1 MNITDTGLEQ
11 KLEEI
16 RNEGALYI
24 ANMNKMVDEGL
35 KEIEE
40 LKTSIHVIVAKAQ
53 AQNDAD
59 EIHEE
64 CEHGA
69 MALDYCQDCEATN
82 EISQGKTKQE
92 TNAMWTL
99 SDESISMMKKD
110 AKLNHI
116 SGIRNYDLYRE
127 LAENM
132 ADKSKLGHIIVSAQK
147 DFENAMNIY
156 GTIALYRESFSHYQ
170 VSRSFYLKMEKI
182 WQEIKHKKCVTSDE
196 V

>member
-1 MNITDTGLEQ
+1 
-11 KLEEI
+11 
-16 RNEGALYI
+16 
-24 ANMNKMVDEGL
+24 
-35 KEIEE
+35 
-40 LKTSIHVIVAKAQ
+40 
-53 AQNDAD
+53 
-59 EIHEE
+59 
-64 CEHGA
+64 
-69 MALDYCQDCEATN
+69 
-82 EISQGKTKQE
+82 
-92 TNAMWTL
+92 MWTL

-132 ADKSKLGHIIVSAQK
+132 ADKSQLGHIIVLAQK

-156 GTIALYRESFSHYQ
+156 GTIALYRESFSHYK

-182 WQEIKHKKCVTSDE
+182 WQEIKPKKCVTSDE